1 MGPRATLIRT
11 PEGFMLP
18 MAFASTRP
26 LVEGSSG
33 HMTTAKSASCI
44 SRGSIVSLPTQA
56 SGGGATAG
64 AGTVT
69 AMTRMP
75 KAAARSAT
83 ALPRVPYPMM
93 PTVWPLDCWW
103 KGRRW
108 QSFAL
113 WCHVQ
118 RRNSASILGSCT
130 FQESIATSTY
140 SEMATAALC
149 TLHTAKRS
157 GTSLR
162 FTLSVP
168 VIGICSRRPA
178 GIFCSVASSSAIGL
192 GGSETKATAVR
203 KSSAVAAL
211 GDTIRQVVFT

>member
-1 MGPRATLIRT
+1 
-11 PEGFMLP
+11 MLP

-26 LVEGSSG
+26 LVEGRSG
-33 HMTTAKSASCI
+33 HMTTTKSASCI
-44 SRGSIVSLPTQA
+44 SRGSIVSLPIQA

-64 AGTVT
+64 LGTVT
-69 AMTRMP
+69 AMARMP

-93 PTVWPLDCWW
+93 PTVCPLDCWW
-103 KGRRW
+103 KGRGW
-108 QSFAL
+108 QSLAPC
-113 WCHVQ
+113 CHVQ
-118 RRNSASILGSCT
+118 RRNSASIPGSCT
-130 FQESIATSTY
+130 FQESIAASTY

-149 TLHTAKRS
+149 TLQTVKRS

-168 VIGICSRRPA
+168 VIGICNRRPA
-178 GIFCSVASSSAIGL
+178 GIFCSAASSSAIGL
-192 GGSETKATAVR
+192 RGSETKATAFL

-211 GDTIRQVVFT
+211 GDTTRQVVLT